1 MECWSWDALSAIGT
15 LAAVIVALGVAL
27 HPIFANR
34 SLSRDRAQLAAARML
49 SPLSTLDR
57 KIAFIGL
64 RFGFRN
70 IYEHEVD
77 QTLLRAL
84 QELENICKSIS
95 IDDLYPLL
103 QLPRHAAKRS
113 AKALGLAEVF
123 FEDAYSMLNHE
134 YWIDLDD
141 RDRGLH
147 YERWTKIISE
157 VLDHLSVALHEVELA
172 ALTGAPRP
180 SQAEKAGV
188 K

>member
-1 MECWSWDALSAIGT
+1 
-15 LAAVIVALGVAL
+15 
-27 HPIFANR
+27 
-34 SLSRDRAQLAAARML
+34 ML

-123 FEDAYSMLNHE
+123 FEDAYSCLL
-134 YWIDLDD
+134 YTSDAADD
-141 RDRGLH
+141 CS
-147 YERWTKIISE
+147 I
-157 VLDHLSVALHEVELA
+157 V
-172 ALTGAPRP
+172 
-180 SQAEKAGV
+180 
-188 K
+188 